1 MVEGRVIVFVMKKVA
16 IGFILTLDI
25 VRRATLIANIDYL
38 LDFFVALNMP
48 LCLISKVNLMIFEVL
63 FHHFYIIS
71 FNKY

>member
-38 LDFFVALNMP
+38 LDFFCCIEYAP
-48 LCLISKVNLMIFEVL
+48 LLDFQGKSNDI
-63 FHHFYIIS
+63 
-71 FNKY
+71 

>member
-38 LDFFVALNMP
+38 LDFFCCCVESREQL
-48 LCLISKVNLMIFEVL
+48 
-63 FHHFYIIS
+63 
-71 FNKY
+71 

>member
-38 LDFFVALNMP
+38 LDFFL
-48 LCLISKVNLMIFEVL
+48 LLR
-63 FHHFYIIS
+63 
-71 FNKY
+71 

>member
-38 LDFFVALNMP
+38 LDFFCCIEYAP
-48 LCLISKVNLMIFEVL
+48 L
-63 FHHFYIIS
+63 
-71 FNKY
+71 